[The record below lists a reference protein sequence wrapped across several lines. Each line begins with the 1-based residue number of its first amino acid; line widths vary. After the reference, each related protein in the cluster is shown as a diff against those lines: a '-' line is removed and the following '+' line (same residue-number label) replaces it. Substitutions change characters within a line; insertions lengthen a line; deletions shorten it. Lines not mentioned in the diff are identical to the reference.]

1 MLPSRSRM
9 YIYVLTRVQTTSSV
23 KECNKG
29 LRPQDEVGS
38 ILMLSIQ
45 LSEVTHEDVAFGTL
59 HGNLCHQCMNVVVN
73 VTGLGLGLALS
84 SQQTGKALQKPI
96 YHFCE
101 GSVMCLMETWLHDNT
116 LDSIVFYCDFS
127 WLSGSVDRQELQREW
142 QEARMHVWP
151 LLLALIPQVTPS
163 HMTLH
168 PNAII
173 AI

>member
-1 MLPSRSRM
+1 
-9 YIYVLTRVQTTSSV
+9 
-23 KECNKG
+23 
-29 LRPQDEVGS
+29 
-38 ILMLSIQ
+38 
-45 LSEVTHEDVAFGTL
+45 
-59 HGNLCHQCMNVVVN
+59 
-73 VTGLGLGLALS
+73 
-84 SQQTGKALQKPI
+84 
-96 YHFCE
+96 
-101 GSVMCLMETWLHDNT
+101 MCLMETWLHDNT